1 MKDYYSILGLPPS
14 AGPEAISDAKRRLSF
29 LYHPDTR
36 ANDMDSQ
43 FADARIREINEAYEV
58 LIDAT
63 RRAAYDRS
71 WKSSQTDQ
79 RTDFGEARS
88 ASERDSA
95 RARAESEARSARDG
109 QERARAEVEAEAE
122 RRARAEER
130 AEAAE
135 RKAQAEAE
143 ARERAELSARRQEE
157 ARGRAEASRRLVLG
171 LGGAGLLLTLGAA
184 LGWSI
189 LQSGERPET
198 PVSTVGTPEG
208 PLWTVGTPVAAD
220 GTPSSRWTNTT
231 RPLLQAYFSAVGQ
244 VSRTVEGKVP
254 TYAEAVENQQLQP
267 ALEDAFRRAQNILKA
282 SQISSPGEQDCVD
295 ALLEWSRLSTDYWNS
310 LARASINRV
319 PSRWN
324 YALSLESELIHQE
337 GQLPSK
343 CPALAGSLRTTFS
356 QPQ

>member
-1 MKDYYSILGLPPS
+1 VKDYYSILGLPPS
-14 AGPEAISDAKRRLSF
+14 AGAESISDAKRRLSF
-29 LYHPDTR
+29 LYHPDSR

-58 LIDAT
+58 LIDPM

-79 RTDFGEARS
+79 STDFGGAGS
-88 ASERDSA
+88 AADRDSA
-95 RARAESEARSARDG
+95 RARAESDGRSARAG
-109 QERARAEVEAEAE
+109 QERARAEAEAEAA

-135 RKAQAEAE
+135 RRTQTEAE
-143 ARERAELSARRQEE
+143 ARERAELSARQHEA
-157 ARGRAEASRRLVLG
+157 ARGRAEASLRWVLVLA
-171 LGGAGLLLTLGAA
+171 GAASLLTLGVA
-184 LGWSI
+184 LGWSR
-189 LQSGERPET
+189 LQNDGRSEA
-198 PVSTVGTPEG
+198 PVSAVGTPEG
-208 PLWTVGTPVAAD
+208 PLWTIGTPVAS
-220 GTPSSRWTNTT
+220 GRTPSSRWTNTT
-231 RPLLQAYFSAVGQ
+231 RPLLQAYFSAVGE

-254 TYAEAVENQQLQP
+254 TYAQAVENPQLQP

-282 SQISSPGEQDCVD
+282 SEISSPGEQDCVD
-295 ALLEWSRLSTDYWNS
+295 ALLEWSRLATDYWNS
-310 LARASINRV
+310 LARASIDKV

-343 CPALAGSLRTTFS
+343 CPTLAGSLRTTFR